1 MSSTEGSLL
10 DDLSGLNSPQREA
23 VTHGNGPL
31 LIVAGAGSGKTAVLT
46 RRIAN
51 LINERQV
58 SPFAILA
65 ISFTNKAAGEVK
77 DRVAGLVGPVAQ
89 KMWIGTFHSACVRI
103 LRGNI
108 TSLGYKSAFTIYDSS
123 DSDRLISFI
132 MKDAGI
138 DPKKVKPSGVRHAI
152 SRAKDE
158 MITPEVYV
166 TRAAHWMERQI
177 AEIYTAYQRRLKE
190 ASALDFD
197 DIINLTVRLFTEFPE
212 ILAHYKERFQ
222 HILVDEFQ
230 DTNGAQFELVR
241 LLGAPDGN
249 VAVVGDMDQSVY
261 GFRGADYRNLARF
274 EDAFPSAK
282 VITLEQNYRST
293 QRILSAANALIE
305 HNHAR
310 KPKNLWTDS
319 GPGDPLV
326 VHLSGNEHDEAA
338 FIAMEIERLRET
350 DGFRFKDAAVF
361 YRTNAQSRVIEEIF
375 TRFGIPY
382 RIVGGQRFYDRREVK
397 DLLAYLKVLVNP
409 ADSVSLRRIVN
420 TPRRGIGDRTIAEL
434 DGFAA
439 VSGITLY
446 EAIEGAEH
454 NPAIAKRTLGGL
466 KAFSG
471 LMAELQ
477 AYRRDG
483 ASVRDIIQVAWERSG
498 YMAELESERSIE
510 ALGRVENLKELAGV
524 AAEFEERMPDG
535 TLEDFLAQTSLVSE
549 QDEYDEEESTV
560 TLMTLHNAKGLEFP
574 IVFLTGLE
582 EGVFPHMRSL
592 TEPDELEEE
601 RRLAYV
607 GITRARQRLY
617 LTHAWSRS
625 LWGGVNYNPPS
636 RFLKEIPEELVKR
649 MGEKPRRSSG
659 AGGYSGGGGG
669 YSGGGGGY
677 SNNRYPSRPVPTTQV
692 RYPDLE
698 RATAGWRVG
707 QEVSHSR
714 WGTGVITALS
724 GSGEKAEAKIWFSE
738 VGEKTLLLAYAPI
751 KATD

>member
-1 MSSTEGSLL
+1 MI
-10 DDLSGLNSPQREA
+10 
-23 VTHGNGPL
+23 HGDGPL

-51 LINERQV
+51 LINEHQV

-77 DRVAGLVGPVAQ
+77 DRVAGLVGPVAL

-108 TSLGYKSAFTIYDSS
+108 TGLGYKSGFTIYDSS
-123 DSDRLISFI
+123 DSERLLSFV
-132 MKDAGI
+132 MKDGNY
-138 DPKKVKPSGVRHAI
+138 DPKKIKPSSVLHAI

-158 MITPEVYV
+158 LITPEMFAD
-166 TRAAHWMERQI
+166 RAAHWMDRQI
-177 AEIYTAYQRRLKE
+177 AAIYSAYQRRLQE

-197 DIINLTVRLFTEFPE
+197 DIINLTVRLFREFPE
-212 ILAHYKERFQ
+212 IRQHYKERFQ

-274 EDAFPSAK
+274 EEAFPKAK

-305 HNHAR
+305 HNSAR

-319 GPGDPLV
+319 GPGDPVV

-350 DGFRFKDAAVF
+350 EGFRFKDAAVF

-382 RIVGGQRFYDRREVK
+382 RIVGGLRFYDRREIK
-397 DLLAYLKVLVNP
+397 DLLAYLRVLINP
-409 ADSVSLRRIVN
+409 ADTVSLRRIVN

-434 DGFAA
+434 EGYAA
-439 VSGITLY
+439 VSGITLF

-454 NPAIAKRTLGGL
+454 NPAIAKRTLSGL
-466 KAFSG
+466 QAFSS
-471 LMAELQ
+471 LMRELQ
-477 AYRRDG
+477 DYRSDG
-483 ASVRDIIQVAWERSG
+483 ASVREIIQVAWERSG

-524 AAEFEERMPDG
+524 AAEFSERVPDG

-636 RFLKEIPEELVKR
+636 RFLKEIPEELIKR
-649 MGEKPRRSSG
+649 MGEKPRRSGGSSFGSG
-659 AGGYSGGGGG
+659 SYSGVGGG
-669 YSGGGGGY
+669 
-677 SNNRYPSRPVPTTQV
+677 NRANRFSRPVPTTSV

-707 QEVSHSR
+707 QEVSHTR
-714 WGTGVITALS
+714 WGTGVITALA
-724 GSGEKAEAKIWFSE
+724 GSGEKAEAKIWFSDA
-738 VGEKTLLLAYAPI
+738 GEKTLLLAYAPI
-751 KATD
+751 KAVD